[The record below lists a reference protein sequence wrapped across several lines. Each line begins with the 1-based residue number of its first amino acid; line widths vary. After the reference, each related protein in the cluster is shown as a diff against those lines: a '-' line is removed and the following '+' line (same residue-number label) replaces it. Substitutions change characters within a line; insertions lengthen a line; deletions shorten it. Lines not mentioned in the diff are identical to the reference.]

1 MGAEGGGKRG
11 KRGRN
16 RIRRKYG
23 KEDEDGTR

>member
-16 RIRRKYG
+16 CIRRKYG